1 MRLYLIRHGVTDWN
15 NEKRLQGK
23 SDIPLNAF
31 GELLAK
37 ETGEALRDI
46 PFDLAYTSPLIR
58 RFGIRIF
65 FIFSM
70 LRNCTSRRKG
80 ESPLKNCYKGQDRF

>member
-23 SDIPLNAF
+23 V
-31 GELLAK
+31 
-37 ETGEALRDI
+37 
-46 PFDLAYTSPLIR
+46 R

>member
-37 ETGEALRDI
+37 ETR
-46 PFDLAYTSPLIR
+46 
-58 RFGIRIF
+58 
-65 FIFSM
+65 
-70 LRNCTSRRKG
+70 
-80 ESPLKNCYKGQDRF
+80 

>member
-31 GELLAK
+31 GEL
-37 ETGEALRDI
+37 TGKRKPEK
-46 PFDLAYTSPLIR
+46 PFVIYRLI
-58 RFGIRIF
+58 
-65 FIFSM
+65 
-70 LRNCTSRRKG
+70 LHT
-80 ESPLKNCYKGQDRF
+80 PVP

>member
-31 GELLAK
+31 GEIY
-37 ETGEALRDI
+37 R
-46 PFDLAYTSPLIR
+46 LI
-58 RFGIRIF
+58 
-65 FIFSM
+65 
-70 LRNCTSRRKG
+70 LHT
-80 ESPLKNCYKGQDRF
+80 PVP

>member
-37 ETGEALRDI
+37 ETGEAFVIYR
-46 PFDLAYTSPLIR
+46 LI
-58 RFGIRIF
+58 
-65 FIFSM
+65 
-70 LRNCTSRRKG
+70 LHT
-80 ESPLKNCYKGQDRF
+80 PVPDTGQKDGRTGNWQEKRTNS

>member
-46 PFDLAYTSPLIR
+46 LFDLAR
-58 RFGIRIF
+58 RQGLHRQ
-65 FIFSM
+65 SV
-70 LRNCTSRRKG
+70 G
-80 ESPLKNCYKGQDRF
+80 VDP